1 MYLGI
6 VAQGSFYKQIIMY
19 WRTELG
25 KIDVFWSEYESNW
38 SSYIKSLLK
47 ILIVTIFH
55 FYTRK
60 DLMKNINKITLIT
73 KVHSFLEHSWAIL
86 IHQNYDHFQ

>member
-25 KIDVFWSEYESNW
+25 KIDVFWSEYEAYW
-38 SSYIKSLLK
+38 YFYIKSLLK
-47 ILIVTIFH
+47 ILIVTISKLF
-55 FYTRK
+55 
-60 DLMKNINKITLIT
+60 
-73 KVHSFLEHSWAIL
+73 SFLCKKRFDVEYQ
-86 IHQNYDHFQ
+86 QNYSDH

>member
-25 KIDVFWSEYESNW
+25 KIDVFWSEYKSNW
-38 SSYIKSLLK
+38 SSYIKSLVK
-47 ILIVTIFH
+47 ILSVI
-55 FYTRK
+55 
-60 DLMKNINKITLIT
+60 
-73 KVHSFLEHSWAIL
+73 KVFSFLCKKIFDVEYYS
-86 IHQNYDHFQ
+86 DH

>member
-38 SSYIKSLLK
+38 SSNIKFLLK
-47 ILIVTIFH
+47 ILSVTKLF
-55 FYTRK
+55 
-60 DLMKNINKITLIT
+60 
-73 KVHSFLEHSWAIL
+73 SFLCKKIFDVEYQ
-86 IHQNYDHFQ
+86 QNYSDH

>member
-47 ILIVTIFH
+47 ILIVTNFKL
-55 FYTRK
+55 F
-60 DLMKNINKITLIT
+60 
-73 KVHSFLEHSWAIL
+73 SFLCKKKFDVEYQ
-86 IHQNYDHFQ
+86 QNYSDH